1 MSIIR
6 STAAVAAAL
15 STTVALVACSSDDD
29 GTDSADT
36 TAAST
41 ASAAAGE
48 KLAPAAVGDAID
60 EDNSTFT
67 IHMNTTGAECDYGAD
82 GELPDKSKLVQI
94 RAEVDGRND
103 SGWFVF
109 DPADTVKED
118 GSRLPWTDDLKYGAT
133 GCVQADHSD
142 DYVNWGEDIPAGQ
155 TTFVYGNF
163 AVPEDAQY
171 LNIRGHRFEIPD
183 EEVDDVEAPAPASDE
198 PAPQEAVPDSP
209 ASVDP
214 APENAAPDPETAQY
228 WAEHPELGNG
238 AIPAPNPMNPG
249 TGDGYG
255 PDVELPP
262 FCARFP
268 DHETCQ

>member
-6 STAAVAAAL
+6 SSAAVAAAL
-15 STTVALVACSSDDD
+15 STTVALVACSSDDG

-41 ASAAAGE
+41 TSAAAGE
-48 KLAPAAVGDAID
+48 KLTPAAVGDAID
-60 EDNSTFT
+60 EGNSTFT
-67 IHMNTTGAECDYGAD
+67 VHMITTGAECDYGAD

-94 RAEVDGRND
+94 RAEVEDRND

-109 DPADTVKED
+109 DPTDTVKED
-118 GSRLPWTDDLKYGAT
+118 GSRLPWPDDLKYGAT

-155 TTFVYGNF
+155 TTLVYGNF

-171 LNIRGHRFEIPD
+171 LNIRGHRFEIP
-183 EEVDDVEAPAPASDE
+183 ESEADDVEAPTPAAGE
-198 PAPQEAVPDSP
+198 QAPQEPVADSP
-209 ASVDP
+209 APVDP

-228 WAEHPELGNG
+228 WADHPELGNG
-238 AIPAPNPMNPG
+238 AIPAPNPMNPDSA
-249 TGDGYG
+249 DGYG
-255 PDVELPP
+255 PGVELPP

-268 DHETCQ
+268 DEASCQ